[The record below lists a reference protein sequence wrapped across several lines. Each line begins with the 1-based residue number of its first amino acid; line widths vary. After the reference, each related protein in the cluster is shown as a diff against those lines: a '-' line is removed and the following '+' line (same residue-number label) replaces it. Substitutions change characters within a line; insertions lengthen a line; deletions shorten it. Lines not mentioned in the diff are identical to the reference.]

1 MGKQGLTRM
10 TVATV
15 ATVSIGIATAV
26 PAQADVR
33 NAEPADP
40 PAPLS
45 YVALGDSAAAGP
57 LVPHQ
62 DPNIACLRSDRN
74 YPRVAAEALG
84 AELTDVTCSGAELS
98 DFSGRQ
104 FGFLSPQ
111 YSALGEDTDLVSLTI
126 GGNDVELV
134 SAALSCVNL
143 LREPRGNSCE
153 DRFTKDGTDRLAEDI
168 EAWEPEL
175 DQALTEIRDRAPDAE
190 IVVAGYG
197 TYVRE
202 GGCWPFQPV
211 WGRDA
216 DYIQGSVNLL
226 NDALERQT
234 LAHGGTY
241 VDLAEVS
248 VGHDVCAPPSE
259 RYLEG
264 LVPTSVAA
272 PLHPNARGMAAFGEA
287 LAEAVG
293 AVTVP
298 DDTL

>member
-1 MGKQGLTRM
+1 MGKQGLARIA
-10 TVATV
+10 VATV
-15 ATVSIGIATAV
+15 ATMSIGITTAI
-26 PAQADVR
+26 PAHADGR
-33 NAEPADP
+33 GSEEPT
-40 PAPLS
+40 PLN

-57 LVPHQ
+57 LIPDQ
-62 DPNIACLRSDRN
+62 DPNIACLRSNRN
-74 YPRVAAEALG
+74 YPRAAADALG
-84 AELTDVTCSGAELS
+84 ADLTDVTCSGAEVS

-104 FGFLSPQ
+104 FGFLPPQ
-111 YSALGEDTDLVSLTI
+111 YNALGEEADLVSLTI
-126 GGNDVELV
+126 GGNDVDLV
-134 SAALSCVNL
+134 TAALSCVNL
-143 LREPRGNSCE
+143 LREPHGNSCE
-153 DRFTKDGTDRLAEDI
+153 ESFTEGGTTDRIAEDI
-168 EAWEPEL
+168 AAWEPVL
-175 DQALTEIRDRAPDAE
+175 DQALAEIRDRAPNAR

-202 GGCWPFQPV
+202 GGCWPVQPV

-226 NDALERQT
+226 NDALERQA

-264 LVPTSVAA
+264 LVPTSAAA
-272 PLHPNARGMAAFGEA
+272 PLHPNARGMAAFGAA

-293 AVTVP
+293 IPERLEEA
-298 DDTL
+298 L

>member
-1 MGKQGLTRM
+1 MGKQGLARTV
-10 TVATV
+10 VATV
-15 ATVSIGIATAV
+15 ATVSMGIATSS
-26 PAQADVR
+26 PAHAGGPD
-33 NAEPADP
+33 AGPT
-40 PAPLS
+40 PLT

-57 LVPHQ
+57 LIPDQ
-62 DPNIACLRSDRN
+62 DPNIACLRSNRN
-74 YPRVAAEALG
+74 YPRVAAETLG
-84 AELTDVTCSGAELS
+84 ADLTDVTCSGARLS

-104 FGFLSPQ
+104 FGFLPPQ
-111 YSALGEDTDLVSLTI
+111 YDVLDEDTDLVSLTI
-126 GGNDVELV
+126 GGNDVDLV
-134 SAALSCVNL
+134 RAALSCVNL
-143 LREPRGNSCE
+143 LREPYGNSCE
-153 DRFTKDGTDRLAEDI
+153 DRFTDDGTDRIAEDI

-175 DQALTEIRDRAPDAE
+175 DRALTEIRDRAPGAE

-202 GGCWPFQPV
+202 GGCWPVQPV

-216 DYIQGSVNLL
+216 DYIQGSVDLL
-226 NDALERQT
+226 NDVLERRT

-241 VDLAEVS
+241 VDLAGVS

-264 LVPTSVAA
+264 LLPTSAAA

-293 AVTVP
+293 APTRP
-298 DDTL
+298 DESL

>member
-1 MGKQGLTRM
+1 M
-10 TVATV
+10 ATV
-15 ATVSIGIATAV
+15 GIGIATSG
-26 PAQADVR
+26 PAHADHQDTG
-33 NAEPADP
+33 PT
-40 PAPLS
+40 PLD

-57 LVPHQ
+57 LIPDQ

-84 AELTDVTCSGAELS
+84 ADLTDVTCSGARLS

-104 FGFLSPQ
+104 FGFLPPQ
-111 YSALGEDTDLVSLTI
+111 YSVLDEDTDLVSLTI
-126 GGNDVELV
+126 GGNDVDLV

-143 LREPRGNSCE
+143 LREPHGDSCE
-153 DRFTKDGTDRLAEDI
+153 ERFTQDGADRIAEDI

-175 DQALTEIRDRAPDAE
+175 DRALTEIRDRAPDAV

-202 GGCWPFQPV
+202 GGCWPVQPV

-216 DYIQGSVNLL
+216 DYIQGSVDLL
-226 NDALERQT
+226 NEALERQA

-293 AVTVP
+293 AP
-298 DDTL
+298 ARPEESL